1 MLQAHPCQCLSL
13 YIIQSEADLVCEKSM
28 LVTCLFSFNVKM
40 SKHATPSEHTTQRL
54 ADQRHAD

>member
-13 YIIQSEADLVCEKSM
+13 YIIQSEADPVCEKSM
-28 LVTCLFSFNVKM
+28 LVTCLFSFNFKM
-40 SKHATPSEHTTQRL
+40 SKHATPSVRTTQCL